1 MMSIDPTQKRERPT
15 LLHPLLPRFTNSKLE
30 RRYRDDRLGYRLTA
44 LRVSFVAGIAI
55 WMLFV
60 ALDLLTI
67 HDPSIP
73 LFYIR
78 IAGTSSLIPFFLATF
93 LIKPGRWIE
102 VIGFAAVFIQI
113 VLLTALVAFLSPVS
127 LPYYQPTEVWITIGV
142 ATFVVCGVSFIDGLI
157 LALGTV
163 FGFFLSVTILQPE
176 PLLLIAFDFAWLSAV
191 LSFVGLGSYILDR
204 TQHVTWLQEQE
215 LFEAE
220 DQIRALLHNVL
231 PPSIA
236 ARKLA
241 GESPVADRF
250 ADASVLFADVVDF
263 TSLSARLDSSQVVSM
278 LNDLF
283 SRFDRISARHGLEKI
298 KTIGDCYMAAA
309 GIPEAAGGHLAKA
322 ANAAFEMLN
331 EVSDTRAPDG
341 TQLAIRIGLH
351 SGPVTAGV
359 IGETK
364 FIFDVWGDT
373 VNTASRMESHGAAG
387 RIQVTEA
394 VRVALR
400 NSKYHFAGPS
410 VVHIKGKG
418 PIQVWFLEN
427 AAA

>member
-1 MMSIDPTQKRERPT
+1 LASRGVTAIELKKKSSDIAMMSIDPTQKRERPT
-15 LLHPLLPRFTNSKLE
+15 LLHPLLPRFTDSKLE
-30 RRYRDDRLGYRLTA
+30 RQYRDDRLGYRLTA
-44 LRVSFVAGIAI
+44 LRVSFVAGLAI

-78 IAGTSSLIPFFLATF
+78 IAGTLSLIPFFLATF

-191 LSFVGLGSYILDR
+191 LTFVGLGSYILDR

-309 GIPEAAGGHLAKA
+309 GIPEPPRQGG
-322 ANAAFEMLN
+322 
-331 EVSDTRAPDG
+331 
-341 TQLAIRIGLH
+341 
-351 SGPVTAGV
+351 
-359 IGETK
+359 
-364 FIFDVWGDT
+364 
-373 VNTASRMESHGAAG
+373 
-387 RIQVTEA
+387 
-394 VRVALR
+394 
-400 NSKYHFAGPS
+400 
-410 VVHIKGKG
+410 
-418 PIQVWFLEN
+418 
-427 AAA
+427 